1 MLLLH
6 VLSPFGAIFHEH
18 LEMLFIRAAWFQ
30 PVYSPMYLLLP
41 LKPTKTIAALC
52 FVGIS
57 VYPYVILSCVGL
69 AGETSRFVDQS
80 GFSCQAKALVWF
92 AKKKTWVPKFIWG
105 CIPQIVNGL

>member
-1 MLLLH
+1 MLFLH
-6 VLSPFGAIFHEH
+6 ALSPFGAIFHEH

-41 LKPTKTIAALC
+41 LKPTKTIEALC

-80 GFSCQAKALVWF
+80 GVLLSSKGSGVVRQ
-92 AKKKTWVPKFIWG
+92 KKTEYPNLFGAASHKS
-105 CIPQIVNGL
+105 